1 MDKNNNV
8 KSINDSKESFI
19 KDKNNKPLWKM
30 HFNAIP
36 EVLTVS
42 EVAEYLR
49 IKENI
54 ISNLINEDS
63 IKTIPGTNET
73 RIFKGFLYAFLTQNP
88 PKQIGLL
95 GGMPN
100 QDQENLNIGF

>member
-1 MDKNNNV
+1 MIKLERKSLKEVRISIDEMGKVYFYNNR
-8 KSINDSKESFI
+8 
-19 KDKNNKPLWKM
+19 
-30 HFNAIP
+30 
-36 EVLTVS
+36 VLRV
-42 EVAEYLR
+42 
-49 IKENI
+49 
-54 ISNLINEDS
+54 INEDS

-100 QDQENLNIGF
+100 QDQQNLNIGF